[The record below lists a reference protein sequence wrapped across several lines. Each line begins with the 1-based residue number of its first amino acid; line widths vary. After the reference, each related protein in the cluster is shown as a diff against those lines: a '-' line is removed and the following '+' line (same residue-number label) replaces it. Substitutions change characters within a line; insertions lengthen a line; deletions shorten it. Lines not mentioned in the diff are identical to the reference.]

1 MSNNNIDFEK
11 VSDIFRTPLYL
22 YNGEELEKNFNDLRN
37 KIDPSLEFFFSL
49 KSNPNISIYSFL
61 KNLGAR
67 AEVSSLTELKT
78 VLKCN
83 TAPKNIIFLGPGKS
97 LEEIEACINHDI
109 YAIVCES
116 FQELEFINKIACE
129 KNKIANVAIRIN
141 PSFCIQGA
149 KLTMGG
155 KPRQFGIDEEA
166 LINLSEDY
174 LRKFNHIS
182 FIGFQAY
189 MGTRILDENI
199 VIENTKNILRIVD
212 VLSNKLG
219 IALEMVD
226 IGGGLGVP
234 YFDNEKDIDITK
246 LSNKLNPIIREFK
259 AKHPNTRMIMEL
271 GRYLTAKS
279 GIYITKV
286 LYVKKSR
293 SENFVV
299 TDGGTNH
306 HMAAVGIGS
315 FVKRNFPMENL
326 SNIYGEKST
335 LYNVSGPL
343 CTPNDTIG
351 KNVMMSQTKQGDLIG
366 IYNSGAYGP
375 TASPVFFLSHGYPAE
390 VLYYKGQC
398 YLIRERDTVESM
410 LEKQHLHELNAETQ
424 PV

>member
-1 MSNNNIDFEK
+1 MSNNDIDFK
-11 VSDIFRTPLYL
+11 KISDVFHTPLYI
-22 YNGEELEKNFNDLRN
+22 YNGEELERNYNDLRN

-61 KNLGAR
+61 KNLGAK
-67 AEVSSLTELKT
+67 AEVSSLTELTT

-83 TAPKNIIFLGPGKS
+83 TNPKNIIFLGPGKS
-97 LEEIEACINHDI
+97 LEEIDACINHDI

-116 FQELEFINKIACE
+116 FQELDLINKIACK

-155 KPRQFGIDEEA
+155 KPRQFGIDEEE
-166 LINLSEDY
+166 LINLPKDY
-174 LRKFNHIS
+174 LEKFSHIS
-182 FIGFQAY
+182 FIGFQVY

-199 VIENTKNILRIVD
+199 VIENTKNILKIVD
-212 VLSNKLG
+212 LLSNKLG

-226 IGGGLGVP
+226 IGGGLGIP
-234 YFDNEKDIDITK
+234 YFDNEKDINITK
-246 LSNKLNPIIREFK
+246 LSDVLNPIITGFK
-259 AKHPNTRMIMEL
+259 KKHPNTRMIMEL

-279 GIYITKV
+279 GIYITKA

-293 SENFVV
+293 NENFVV

-326 SNIYGEKST
+326 SNIHGEKST
-335 LYNVSGPL
+335 RYNVSGPL

-351 KNVMMSQTKQGDLIG
+351 KNVIMSHVKQGDLIG

-375 TASPVFFLSHGYPAE
+375 TASPVLFLSHGYPAE
-390 VLYYKGQC
+390 VLYYQGQS

-410 LEKQHLHELNAETQ
+410 LEKQYLHELNTKLQ